1 MTTRKVMSTP
11 MRTSMR
17 VPFDQEGFE
26 LNRPRRATILGFRP
40 AGTWDRITNDACQQ
54 RRRRCA
60 RVDRTPWVIG
70 RCSRSMVCEAACAIG
85 AVRAATRPCARRP
98 LAARGN
104 RAERSACPAARRL
117 SAAPRNATAR
127 RLPPRPAMR
136 AIDGLPRRM
145 IGANGRRRTR
155 PTQRALLQACGQAG
169 RAPMPSPGRTRPR
182 ARLPATA
189 CFCAEASVDP
199 PAFEAI
205 IYRRSSIC
213 RAQSRGGG
221 LMHLRLSAHIVAV
234 AAAPTSGGTTM
245 TRTTFI
251 TTLAVLA
258 IMAGGGRVAFS
269 QETLKVAIPQRGAWD
284 AGVAELGQRG
294 GIFKKH
300 GLDLEIL
307 YVQAGPESIQAVI
320 GGSMDIATAAG
331 VSAAVGTFAKGAPIR
346 IIGSE
351 MIGAP
356 DLYWYVPAN
365 SPIRKVEDFNG
376 KTVAFSL
383 TGSSSHAALLALIAQ
398 HKLTAKPTSTGN
410 IAATITQTMTGQV
423 DVGFGAAPFG
433 LDLVE
438 DGKIRIVATGSD
450 VASLRT
456 RTVRVNLTSVNVL
469 QNRRDAIVRFNRAY
483 QETVAWMYSDP
494 AALKHYAE
502 YSNLPEKIVLRVRDL
517 IPKESMATERVEGID
532 QIMADAVA
540 GKFIPAP
547 LTAEQVKELLQIP
560 K

>member
-1 MTTRKVMSTP
+1 
-11 MRTSMR
+11 
-17 VPFDQEGFE
+17 
-26 LNRPRRATILGFRP
+26 
-40 AGTWDRITNDACQQ
+40 
-54 RRRRCA
+54 
-60 RVDRTPWVIG
+60 
-70 RCSRSMVCEAACAIG
+70 
-85 AVRAATRPCARRP
+85 
-98 LAARGN
+98 
-104 RAERSACPAARRL
+104 
-117 SAAPRNATAR
+117 
-127 RLPPRPAMR
+127 
-136 AIDGLPRRM
+136 
-145 IGANGRRRTR
+145 
-155 PTQRALLQACGQAG
+155 
-169 RAPMPSPGRTRPR
+169 
-182 ARLPATA
+182 
-189 CFCAEASVDP
+189 
-199 PAFEAI
+199 
-205 IYRRSSIC
+205 
-213 RAQSRGGG
+213 
-221 LMHLRLSAHIVAV
+221 
-234 AAAPTSGGTTM
+234 M

-258 IMAGGGRVAFS
+258 IMVGGGRVACS

-356 DLYWYVPAN
+356 DLYWYVPTN

-398 HKLTAKPTSTGN
+398 YKLTAKPTSTGN

-433 LDLVE
+433 LDLLE
-438 DGKIRIVATGSD
+438 DGKIRIIATGND

-502 YSNLPEKIVLRVRDL
+502 YSNLPEKIVLRVREL

-540 GKFIPAP
+540 GKFIPADMVENVRKYLNTWSYP
-547 LTAEQVKELLQIP
+547 TDEPTAP
-560 K
+560 PRPR

>member
-1 MTTRKVMSTP
+1 
-11 MRTSMR
+11 
-17 VPFDQEGFE
+17 
-26 LNRPRRATILGFRP
+26 
-40 AGTWDRITNDACQQ
+40 
-54 RRRRCA
+54 
-60 RVDRTPWVIG
+60 
-70 RCSRSMVCEAACAIG
+70 
-85 AVRAATRPCARRP
+85 
-98 LAARGN
+98 
-104 RAERSACPAARRL
+104 
-117 SAAPRNATAR
+117 
-127 RLPPRPAMR
+127 
-136 AIDGLPRRM
+136 
-145 IGANGRRRTR
+145 
-155 PTQRALLQACGQAG
+155 
-169 RAPMPSPGRTRPR
+169 
-182 ARLPATA
+182 
-189 CFCAEASVDP
+189 
-199 PAFEAI
+199 
-205 IYRRSSIC
+205 
-213 RAQSRGGG
+213 
-221 LMHLRLSAHIVAV
+221 
-234 AAAPTSGGTTM
+234 
-245 TRTTFI
+245 
-251 TTLAVLA
+251 
-258 IMAGGGRVAFS
+258 
-269 QETLKVAIPQRGAWD
+269 
-284 AGVAELGQRG
+284 
-294 GIFKKH
+294 
-300 GLDLEIL
+300 
-307 YVQAGPESIQAVI
+307 
-320 GGSMDIATAAG
+320 MDIATAAG

-398 HKLTAKPTSTGN
+398 YKLTAKPTSTCPD
-410 IAATITQTMTGQV
+410 IVWVMVDAMLGQV

-433 LDLVE
+433 LDLAE
-438 DGKIRIVATGSD
+438 DGKIRIIATGND

-502 YSNLPEKIVLRVRDL
+502 YSNLPEKIVLRVREL

-547 LTAEQVKELLQIP
+547 LRAEQVKELLQSP